1 MKRTVYKEIAQCLNG
16 YGKVSK
22 DIQEKKE
29 EILDYIEKEILP
41 SGSGFDCG
49 CKIIR
54 EKFSEKIK
62 ISFDYHHM
70 DENGYYCEWTEHTV
84 IITPSLLFDIN
95 MRITG
100 PDKRQSKDY
109 FCDVFSDLLL
119 RELNENEISH
129 IVNIRRDIA

>member
-1 MKRTVYKEIAQCLNG
+1 MAYAGIFIVPA
-16 YGKVSK
+16 
-22 DIQEKKE
+22 
-29 EILDYIEKEILP
+29 
-41 SGSGFDCG
+41 
-49 CKIIR
+49 
-54 EKFSEKIK
+54 FSFL
-62 ISFDYHHM
+62 SV
-70 DENGYYCEWTEHTV
+70 ENAYPL
-84 IITPSLLFDIN
+84 PSLLFDIN